1 MTLTVDC
8 LYPYILPWRA
18 KDGREGLDQACDAE
32 AAGVGGIVLSERWE
46 SKELGI
52 MMGALS
58 QRTSRLQL
66 VAGITHCGTRHPIVV
81 AGMSAT
87 MQTLSGGRFVLG
99 FGRGVPL
106 EFKKMGIPVLNNRG
120 MADYAAILRQLWAG
134 ETVNYRGPAGDYP
147 EMALGKPCE
156 NPPPLLLAATGEKTL
171 ALAGTHFDGVVLG
184 PLLTTQGV
192 ARCAGIARQAAE
204 TAGRDPTSLIIYA
217 VVVAAP
223 DTLSAAQ
230 RADILEARAVSYFMH
245 PNSGAMKLR
254 ANDWDPAPA
263 ERILA
268 EDLSGLEYAKG
279 DPAVFRAQMA
289 AFAKLLPEEWL
300 TTGAAVGTYAQC
312 ADRLREYHQ
321 AGADRII
328 IHGITPAQQQP
339 IIDLIPSDAN

>member
-147 EMALGKPCE
+147 ERGTWQTLRKS
-156 NPPPLLLAATGEKTL
+156 AAAASCSDRGEDASPGWHAFRRRRTRPTANHTGC
-171 ALAGTHFDGVVLG
+171 G
-184 PLLTTQGV
+184 PLRLGSPGRRRRRPV
-192 ARCAGIARQAAE
+192 ATR
-204 TAGRDPTSLIIYA
+204 P
-217 VVVAAP
+217 V
-223 DTLSAAQ
+223 
-230 RADILEARAVSYFMH
+230 
-245 PNSGAMKLR
+245 
-254 ANDWDPAPA
+254 
-263 ERILA
+263 
-268 EDLSGLEYAKG
+268 
-279 DPAVFRAQMA
+279 
-289 AFAKLLPEEWL
+289 
-300 TTGAAVGTYAQC
+300 
-312 ADRLREYHQ
+312 
-321 AGADRII
+321 
-328 IHGITPAQQQP
+328 
-339 IIDLIPSDAN
+339 